1 MNEIEGL
8 LRAYERFVALPWQ
21 HNISGAEKVWFAVYD
36 PAQERRLRVRMAE
49 FEIATSK
56 AGHGW
61 RTVDISDSF
70 AHWMAGHKYRER
82 YFTRPD
88 LMGDA
93 ALAGFGEA
101 AAQQIVAAATAEDV
115 DTATVVAVGG
125 LASLFGLVLA
135 STVLEAVVPSIR
147 GRLLVFFPG
156 SYENKMYRLLDA
168 RDGWNYLAI
177 PITAQAQWDPSQ
189 REK

>member
-1 MNEIEGL
+1 MNEIECL
-8 LRAYERFVALPWQ
+8 LREYERFVALPWQ
-21 HNISGAEKVWFAVYD
+21 TNVASAEKVWFAVYD
-36 PAQERRLRVRMAE
+36 PPQERRLRLHIPE
-49 FEIATSK
+49 FEIATKK

-61 RTVDISDSF
+61 RYVDITDVF

-82 YFTRPD
+82 YFARPQ

-93 ALAGFGEA
+93 VMAGFVSAVAEQIIA
-101 AAQQIVAAATAEDV
+101 ALTAGDV
-115 DTATVVAVGG
+115 DATTVVAVGG

-135 STVLEAVVPSIR
+135 SDVLEAVVPSIR

-156 SYENKMYRLLDA
+156 SYENKVYRLLDA

-177 PITAQAQWDPSQ
+177 PITCQTQ
-189 REK
+189 R

>member
-21 HNISGAEKVWFAVYD
+21 SNISGAEKVWFAVYD
-36 PAQERRLRVRMAE
+36 PAQERRLRMHIAE
-49 FEIATSK
+49 FEIATSR

-61 RTVDISDSF
+61 RYVDISDSF

-82 YFTRPD
+82 YFARPD

-93 ALAGFGEA
+93 ALASFGA
-101 AAQQIVAAATAEDV
+101 TVAQQIIATTEDV
-115 DTATVVAVGG
+115 DAATVVAVGG

-135 STVLEAVVPSIR
+135 STVLEAVAPSIR

-156 SYENKMYRLLDA
+156 SYENKVYRLLDA

-177 PITAQAQWDPSQ
+177 PITAQAQWDPSH
-189 REK
+189 RER